1 MEQQIADLLRQNQ
14 DLIRALQIREDSH
27 SHKVTVQFEKFDEEN
42 ENFDSFIERFETYL
56 DVQNVPIANRAKV
69 FVSSLSAKLY
79 QLLKNLLA
87 PDIPSDQ
94 KLDKLKDALKKH
106 LTPKPLIIP
115 SRHKFLNR
123 KQTEG
128 EGISTY
134 IAELRALAMNCDYD
148 KDMLSI
154 MLRDVFVSGL
164 RDKMILDRLFE
175 EDNIN
180 LEKTL
185 NIALAMEKA
194 FRGTNDIMGR
204 AINSMKTFKKHM
216 DKINF
221 TKSRRKHYIVHDA
234 QVPTMQKENCRFI
247 SSKCNFCGKIGHIK
261 QACFA
266 SKRANAKSVKQKQ
279 VTLLNEVEDRN
290 RIPLYELKIQDY
302 ILHEE
307 EPKRPPIMINLKIE
321 NKSCSMELDTGERV
335 RTVPFALKG
344 RVENEIDRLEKE
356 GIIEKVDSSE
366 WATPVVPVVKSDGS
380 IRLCADYSVT
390 LNPNL
395 IVPQHP
401 LPRLDEIFGSLNGG
415 KQFTKLDFKHAYLQ
429 MKVHPDSQK
438 LMTINTHKGLYICKR
453 LMYGLNGAPAI
464 WQRYVDGLFQGMDGV
479 KVFMDDARITGSDEI
494 SHFTALEEF
503 LRIFLWSKDCQVA
516 FEQIKKEI
524 CSPKI
529 LVHYDPS
536 LPLTLASDASPV
548 GIGCVLS
555 HVYPDGSER
564 PIAFASRT
572 LSGSEKKYSQI
583 DKEALSI
590 VWAVRKFYLYLKGR
604 RFTLITDHKPLIA
617 IFGSKR
623 GLPVLAAT
631 RLLHY
636 ALILQSFEFDI
647 IFRKTIEHGNADFL
661 SRLPKTS
668 EELEVKDD
676 ITIFQMSQI
685 EALPVTSKELRQETS
700 KDIELGPLLRALRE
714 GKDLQGREAQ
724 YTIED
729 GCIMYG
735 QRVCIPRKF
744 RKDVLE
750 ELHAGHLGIVKMK
763 AIARSFVYWKNIDN
777 DIEEA
782 AKNCVDCARYKAD
795 PPKSKVHYWEYPS
808 MQRIH
813 VDFAGPIFE
822 HTFFLIVD
830 AHSKWLEVYPMKVTT
845 TKKTIE
851 CLRDSFARFGLPR
864 VLVSDNGS
872 QFTSYEFQRFMHKNG
887 VRHKTSAPFKPSSNG
902 QAERYVATLK
912 QSLRAMH
919 KYEGTIQQKLS
930 TFLMQYRKAPNVTTT
945 LSPAMLF
952 LKRDIRTRIDLLL
965 PELKTKI
972 QDKLRRDN
980 FEFRDRK
987 FDVGDRVAVRVYRA
1001 ANTRWKFGTI
1011 VNQDG
1016 VLHYIIDVQGTLV
1029 RRHVDQIRP
1038 VGDKVQEN
1046 IIPLMHQRF
1055 PSSEVR
1061 ENNSNIQHAETA
1073 EDISKDRNKEL
1084 GSSSVQGVPS
1094 TDVAVPDLSQSSA
1107 KETDS
1112 ETRSPPVPD
1121 RPFPRRSGR
1130 IRRPPERLVL

>member
-14 DLIRALQIREDSH
+14 DLIRALQIRDDSH
-27 SHKVTVQFEKFDEEN
+27 SHKVTVQFDKFDEEN

-94 KLDKLKDALKKH
+94 
-106 LTPKPLIIP
+106 T
-115 SRHKFLNR
+115 
-123 KQTEG
+123 
-128 EGISTY
+128 
-134 IAELRALAMNCDYD
+134 
-148 KDMLSI
+148 
-154 MLRDVFVSGL
+154 
-164 RDKMILDRLFE
+164 
-175 EDNIN
+175 
-180 LEKTL
+180 
-185 NIALAMEKA
+185 
-194 FRGTNDIMGR
+194 
-204 AINSMKTFKKHM
+204 
-216 DKINF
+216 
-221 TKSRRKHYIVHDA
+221 
-234 QVPTMQKENCRFI
+234 
-247 SSKCNFCGKIGHIK
+247 
-261 QACFA
+261 
-266 SKRANAKSVKQKQ
+266 
-279 VTLLNEVEDRN
+279 
-290 RIPLYELKIQDY
+290 
-302 ILHEE
+302 
-307 EPKRPPIMINLKIE
+307 
-321 NKSCSMELDTGERV
+321 V

-415 KQFTKLDFKHAYLQ
+415 KQFTKLDLET
-429 MKVHPDSQK
+429 VHPDSQK

-464 WQRYVDGLFQGMDGV
+464 WQRYVDGLFQ
-479 KVFMDDARITGSDEI
+479 
-494 SHFTALEEF
+494 
-503 LRIFLWSKDCQVA
+503 
-516 FEQIKKEI
+516 
-524 CSPKI
+524 
-529 LVHYDPS
+529 
-536 LPLTLASDASPV
+536 
-548 GIGCVLS
+548 
-555 HVYPDGSER
+555 
-564 PIAFASRT
+564 
-572 LSGSEKKYSQI
+572 
-583 DKEALSI
+583 
-590 VWAVRKFYLYLKGR
+590 GR

-647 IFRKTIEHGNADFL
+647 IFRKTIEHGNVDFL

-735 QRVCIPRKF
+735 QRVCIPMKF

-750 ELHAGHLGIVKMK
+750 ELHAGHLGIVKIK

-782 AKNCVDCARYKAD
+782 AKNGVDCARY
-795 PPKSKVHYWEYPS
+795 
-808 MQRIH
+808 
-813 VDFAGPIFE
+813 FAGPIFE

-872 QFTSYEFQRFMHKNG
+872 QFISYEFQRFMHKNG

-945 LSPAMLF
+945 LSPAMLL

-1073 EDISKDRNKEL
+1073 EDISKDLNKEL